1 MSEYDETNR
10 AATQTGALPED
21 IAQAVRR
28 YVAIQR
34 ESAALQ
40 EERYR
45 MRDQIAAYMARV
57 GAATLTPEVD
67 GTRMVV
73 RNYVKN
79 VVEYDEAVLKERL
92 GQDYRLILWPDPD
105 KIKKNL
111 PKAAPLLMPILDEI
125 GSPSPEAVK
134 AAIAGGKLRKE
145 QFDGAFERRQT
156 QTFSIS
162 RERGPGIREDGGAYD
177 VGDGEPEA

>member
-10 AATQTGALPED
+10 GTSQTGALPED

-45 MRDQIAAYMARV
+45 LRDQIAAHMARE
-57 GAATLTPEVD
+57 GAASLTPEVD
-67 GTRMVV
+67 GTRMIV
-73 RNYVKN
+73 RHNVKS
-79 VVEYDEAVLKERL
+79 VVEYNEAVLKARL

-134 AAIAGGKLRKE
+134 AAIASGKLRKE

-156 QTFSIS
+156 QTFSVS
-162 RERGPGIREDGGAYD
+162 RERAAGVREDGGAD
-177 VGDGEPEA
+177 EADAGGAEG

>member
-57 GAATLTPEVD
+57 GAATLTPDPVHSAF
-67 GTRMVV
+67 
-73 RNYVKN
+73 
-79 VVEYDEAVLKERL
+79 YDSHPPASQR
-92 GQDYRLILWPDPD
+92 
-105 KIKKNL
+105 
-111 PKAAPLLMPILDEI
+111 
-125 GSPSPEAVK
+125 
-134 AAIAGGKLRKE
+134 
-145 QFDGAFERRQT
+145 
-156 QTFSIS
+156 IS
-162 RERGPGIREDGGAYD
+162 RLNGQIAPST
-177 VGDGEPEA
+177 